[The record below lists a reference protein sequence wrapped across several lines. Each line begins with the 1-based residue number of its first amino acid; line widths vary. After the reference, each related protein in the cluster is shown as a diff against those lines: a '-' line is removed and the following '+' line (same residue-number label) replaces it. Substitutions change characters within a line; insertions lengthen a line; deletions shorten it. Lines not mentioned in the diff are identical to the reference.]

1 MKKQFLIKLLPAAII
16 AASMATPAQAANW
29 LMLQGTEADHQAPRA
44 KVWGFIQAEYQ
55 QTDDTKLTAGPA
67 SGQSAAFNQIKP
79 QNTSA
84 NSFNIRRARIG
95 VRGANLPLDNKV
107 NYFLLAEFGNNGITT
122 GKNASKG
129 QLTDAS
135 ITLNHIP
142 GARIRV
148 GQFKTPGSEEGFQG
162 VAVFN
167 YINFTNMTDRLLLER
182 HFDNADGDKLGNG
195 DSGRNGPVGAFR
207 DQGIEVFDSFKHN
220 GWDTSYAVMVGN
232 GNGLGRIDNNDAK
245 DTYLYLSTEMDIPG
259 GKKGRKNGLK
269 FYVWN
274 QNGKRTI
281 NVNNAEV
288 EKNRTRS
295 GLGTTF
301 LNSKYRFAAEY
312 VQADGMIFGGT
323 VGAGVPGTTYNNGN
337 DVKFQVFTDQKANGY
352 YLDFGYRIIPN
363 LELNVRY
370 DALDSATENDSATG
384 TGQDK
389 YREFRTTTLGA
400 QYFVNK
406 KTVIRANYEIR
417 DIKAPKAPSGAP
429 VHDIL
434 KSLDNRLALQLSVVF

>member
-1 MKKQFLIKLLPAAII
+1 MKKQFLVKLLPAAII
-16 AASMATPAQAANW
+16 AATMTTTAQAANW
-29 LMLQGTEADHQAPRA
+29 LMLQGTEADHQAARA

-55 QTDDTKLTAGPA
+55 QTDDTKLKAGP
-67 SGQSAAFNQIKP
+67 GKGESAAFNQIKP
-79 QNTSA
+79 QNSTAS
-84 NSFNIRRARIG
+84 SFNIRRARIG

-107 NYFLLAEFGNNGITT
+107 NYFFLAEFGNNGITT
-122 GKNASKG
+122 GQNASQG

-135 ITLNHIP
+135 VTLNHIP
-142 GARIRV
+142 GARVRV

-162 VAVFN
+162 IAVFN

-182 HFDNADGDKLGNG
+182 HFDNSTG
-195 DSGRNGPVGAFR
+195 DSSRNGPVGAFR
-207 DQGIEVFDSFKHN
+207 DQGVEVFDSFKYK

-232 GNGLGRIDNNDAK
+232 GNGIGRIDNNEAR
-245 DTYLYLSTEMDIPG
+245 DTYLYLSTEMDIKG

-274 QNGKRTI
+274 QDGKRTI
-281 NVNNAEV
+281 DGV

-323 VGAGVPGTTYNNGN
+323 TGGRTPANGGTFN
-337 DVKFQVFTDQKANGY
+337 VFTDQKADGY
-352 YLDFGYRIIPN
+352 YLDFGYRIIPK
-363 LELNVRY
+363 LELNLRY
-370 DALDSATENDSATG
+370 DALDSATEKDSATG
-384 TGQDK
+384 TNADK